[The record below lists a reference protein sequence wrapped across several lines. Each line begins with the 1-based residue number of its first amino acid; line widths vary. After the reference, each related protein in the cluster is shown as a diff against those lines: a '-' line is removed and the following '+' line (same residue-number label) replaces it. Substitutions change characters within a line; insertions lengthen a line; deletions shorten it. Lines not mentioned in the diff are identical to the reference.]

1 MPKLF
6 FNMLK
11 TPLILITNDDGF
23 EARGLEALVEAAKDF
38 GEIVV
43 ITPDGSRSGMGHA
56 ITMHVPLR
64 VHRYKTENGIEY
76 YRTNGT
82 SVDCVKLGQRVVL
95 RNRKIDLVLS
105 GINHGSNSSVSII
118 YSGTM
123 AAAIE
128 ASFEGVPAI
137 GFSLLDYSSKADFSA
152 AIIYA
157 KQIIEK
163 VLQNGLPKYICLN
176 VNIPKLQLSEIKGIK
191 ITRQTLG
198 YWHEDLEEH
207 NDPFGGKYYWLAGH
221 LVNLEKDATD
231 TCEWALH
238 NGYVSVMPV
247 HFDMTSHKNIVQLK
261 FWEHD

>member
-1 MPKLF
+1 LNFK
-6 FNMLK
+6 
-11 TPLILITNDDGF
+11 PLILITNDDGF
-23 EARGLEALVEAAKDF
+23 EARGLAALVEAAKDF

-64 VHRYKTENGIEY
+64 VQLYKTENGIPY

-95 RNRKIDLVLS
+95 RDRKIDLVLS

-123 AAAIE
+123 AAAVE
-128 ASFEGVPAI
+128 ASFEGVPAV
-137 GFSLLDYSSKADFSA
+137 GFSLLDYSPKADFSA
-152 AIIYA
+152 AVIFA

-163 VLQNGLPKYICLN
+163 VLKNGLPKHICLN
-176 VNIPKLQLSEIKGIK
+176 VNIPKLSLAEIKGIK

-198 YWHEDLEEH
+198 YWYEDLEEH
-207 NDPFGGKYYWLAGH
+207 GDPFGGKYYWLAGH
-221 LVNLEKDATD
+221 LENLEKEATD

-238 NGYVSVMPV
+238 NDYVAVTPV
-247 HFDMTSHKNIVQLK
+247 HFDMTSHKTIEQLK
-261 FWEHD
+261 YMEHD

>member
-1 MPKLF
+1 M
-6 FNMLK
+6 
-11 TPLILITNDDGF
+11 PLILITNDDGF
-23 EARGLEALVEAAKDF
+23 EARGLAALVDAAKDF
-38 GEIVV
+38 GEVVV
-43 ITPDGSRSGMGHA
+43 ITPDGPRSGMGHA

-64 VHRYKTENGIEY
+64 IQHYKTENEIKY

-82 SVDCVKLGQRVVL
+82 SVDCVKLGQRVVF
-95 RNRKIDLVLS
+95 RERKIDLVLS

-152 AIIYA
+152 AVGYA
-157 KQIIEK
+157 RQIIAK
-163 VLQNGLPKYICLN
+163 TLQHKLPKYVCLN
-176 VNIPKLQLSEIKGIK
+176 VNIPKLPFSEIKGIK

-198 YWHEDLEEH
+198 YWYEDLEEH
-207 NDPFGGKYYWLAGH
+207 TDPFGGKYYWLAGY
-221 LVNLEKDATD
+221 LVNLEKEAAD

-238 NGYVSVMPV
+238 YGYVSVMPV
-247 HFDMTSHKNIVQLK
+247 HFDMTSHKTIDNLK
-261 FWEHD
+261 HWEHD

>member
-1 MPKLF
+1 M
-6 FNMLK
+6 NN
-11 TPLILITNDDGF
+11 PLILITNDDGF
-23 EARGLEALVEAAKDF
+23 EACGLEALVEAAKDF
-38 GEIVV
+38 GEVVV
-43 ITPDGSRSGMGHA
+43 ISPDGHRSGMGHA
-56 ITMHVPLR
+56 ITMSVPLR
-64 VHRYKTENGIEY
+64 VKLYKTENGITY

-95 RNRKIDLVLS
+95 RDRKIDLVLS

-128 ASFEGVPAI
+128 ASFEKTPAV
-137 GFSLLDYSSKADFSA
+137 GFSLLDYSQKADFSA
-152 AIIYA
+152 AVVFA
-157 KQIIEK
+157 KQIIKK
-163 VLQNGLPKYICLN
+163 VLQNGLPEHVCLN
-176 VNIPKLQLSEIKGIK
+176 VNIPKLSLSEIKGIK

-207 NDPFGGKYYWLAGH
+207 TDPFGGKYYWLAGH
-221 LVNLEKDATD
+221 LVNLEPEATD

-247 HFDMTSHKNIVQLK
+247 HFDMTSHKTIDNLK
-261 FWEHD
+261 HWEHD

>member
-1 MPKLF
+1 M
-6 FNMLK
+6 
-11 TPLILITNDDGF
+11 PLILITNDDGF
-23 EARGLEALVEAAKDF
+23 EATGLAALVEAAKDF
-38 GEIVV
+38 GEVVV
-43 ITPDGSRSGMGHA
+43 ISPDGSRSGMGHA

-64 VHRYKTENGIEY
+64 VKLYKTENGIKY

-95 RNRKIDLVLS
+95 RDRKIDLVLS
-105 GINHGSNSSVSII
+105 GINHGSNSSVSVI

-152 AIIYA
+152 ATVYA
-157 KQIIEK
+157 GQIIEK
-163 VLQNGLPKYICLN
+163 VLQEGLPKHVCLN
-176 VNIPKLQLSEIKGIK
+176 VNIPKIPLNEIKGIK

-207 NDPFGGKYYWLAGH
+207 TDPFGGKYYWLSGY
-221 LVNLEKDATD
+221 LVNLEKEADD

-238 NGYVSVMPV
+238 NGYVAITPV
-247 HFDMTSHKNIVQLK
+247 HFDMTSHTTIDKLK
-261 FWEHD
+261 HWKHD

>member
-1 MPKLF
+1 MNNK
-6 FNMLK
+6 
-11 TPLILITNDDGF
+11 PLILITNDDGF
-23 EARGLEALVEAAKDF
+23 EAGGLAALVEAAKDF

-64 VHRYKTENGIEY
+64 IQLYKTENGIPY

-137 GFSLLDYSSKADFSA
+137 GFSLLDYSPKADFSA
-152 AIIYA
+152 AVAFA
-157 KQIIEK
+157 KKIIEK
-163 VLQNGLPKYICLN
+163 VIQNGLPKNICLN
-176 VNIPKLQLSEIKGIK
+176 VNIPKLPLCEIKGIK

-198 YWHEDLEEH
+198 YWYEDLEEH
-207 NDPFGGKYYWLAGH
+207 IDPFGGKYYWLAGH
-221 LVNLEKDATD
+221 LENLEKEADD

-238 NGYVSVMPV
+238 NGYVAVTPV
-247 HFDMTSHKNIVQLK
+247 HFDMTSHQTIHKLK
-261 FWEHD
+261 HWEHD